1 MRRTRKIRRSRKN
14 IRNRKGRKGKKG
26 GNIPK
31 LHYITLSTIEKP
43 ELDRLKNS
51 ASKHGFE
58 VTVLGLEHQTSY
70 KNKQNQDRAFAIK
83 TKVIKNYIKDKND
96 NDILL
101 YTDAWDVLVYQ
112 GSLALLLEKYNKFN
126 KSVVFSA
133 EKNLWPDN
141 PRSNEYAD
149 TRDKPF
155 PYLNAGA
162 FMGKIGALKK
172 YCAEYTKNNNNSDRT
187 IDQLFWSNIYLSNK
201 NDVGLDTNAE
211 IFLSLHNTSESN
223 HIFENN
229 IFTYKETNTQPIFI
243 HANGPNKEKLDV
255 FVKNFK
261 T

>member
-14 IRNRKGRKGKKG
+14 IRNRKGKKG

-43 ELDRLKNS
+43 ELDRLKKS

-126 KSVVFSA
+126 KSIVFSA

-141 PRSNEYAD
+141 PRASEYGD
-149 TRDKPF
+149 TKDKPF

-162 FMGKIGALKK
+162 FIGKIGALKK
-172 YCAEYTKNNNNSDRT
+172 YCEEYTKNNNNSDRT
-187 IDQLFWSNIYLSNK
+187 IDQLFWSDVYLSNK
-201 NDVGLDTNAE
+201 NDIGLDTQAE
-211 IFLSLHNTSESN
+211 IFLSLFNTSDGN
-223 HIFENN
+223 YIFENN
-229 IFTYKETNTQPIFI
+229 NFTYKETNTQPIFI

-255 FVKNFK
+255 FVNNLKK
-261 T
+261 